1 MKISCPSCRA
11 AFQLDDARVPPAGLS
26 IKCPK
31 CKGPFTVHRPKPGE
45 EGKIVE
51 GKPTGAPAG
60 AVPLPGTGAPPAAF
74 VKPAPSAG
82 PAVPLPGMGA
92 GGAAQR
98 AQDPAA
104 IPLPGQEGGPPRSAA
119 QIRGAPV
126 GHVRPADEAPASGV
140 PLSGDGAAA
149 GARRDFDPAAIPLP
163 GQDGPIAAGAQ
174 DPFGDEPTIAAAA
187 ASLRPPPVAQPRGAE
202 ADPFALVDD
211 VRAPDG
217 PGKKPAIVPDD
228 GLNFDFVQA
237 PSKPAHRPPPAAG
250 PPPGSPELLDFV
262 DERAASA
269 KKPGRAPPVLQR
281 NAEEPEDILPAD
293 GGKKSRA
300 SDGKKKRERT
310 GGGKGFRLRAGPV
323 IGALLGCALLVFAFL
338 GVRAGSTPAGLF
350 WRNRF
355 FTPVAPSAATSKV
368 LNAAR
373 SKLGDGSFGAARE
386 ALGAA
391 AQLLAVA
398 PKDEE
403 AKAFFV
409 LSASELRFSYGQG
422 GADWDQAKR
431 VVDTLNGSGPSQ
443 QRARAAHAL
452 ASGDL
457 PRARTLIAALG
468 DQPGADVE
476 SVWLYAQALLRSG
489 DAARAAQVLDSAL
502 KGHEVPKLLLARG
515 LVDAK
520 RGKLDEAAKWFEKVL
535 GKAPDNGRALIEL
548 ADVKIAAASLP
559 AAAALLDRALGP
571 EVRKTLD
578 ATEEARASM
587 LRGRLLASQHDSKQ
601 AELAF
606 DRAVT
611 LDPGSIDIRAAY
623 GAFRL
628 QRREYEKAARQ
639 FDAALSS
646 PEAPAAVLGD
656 AARAFLRVNRW
667 VEADKRASEAVAKD
681 PGNASLIYVQARVA
695 EVLGKGDE
703 AGKLYDKALAKAPDL
718 AEALI
723 AKGELAL
730 ARGEKGKAQAAL
742 DQVLKTTE
750 AHRSAS
756 DYEGIGDL
764 SLSLGDA
771 ARAKESFASA
781 LRLDPEDPQAHAG
794 LGRALAA
801 LGNLKGGR
809 DELEQALRQ
818 TDSDA
823 SMHYQYGSL
832 LRRIGESDNALAALQ
847 KAVALDSKDARYHA
861 RLGALLVERR
871 EFEKAEE
878 QLKLAVLADDNLA
891 EGWYFL
897 ARARAGLKR
906 LAEAVDT
913 MKRAVE
919 IEPASGE
926 YYYHLGLIYESGQ
939 QVLDAVEAFHKSIA
953 RSPKN
958 ADAYEHMGTN
968 LMVQNRYLEAVDAFK
983 QAAQLA
989 PTRAMLW
996 ALLGDSMQQAGELD
1010 GAIGN
1015 FIRALRQEPNLPG
1028 VWTKLG
1034 IAYKDKAC
1042 STCKTHAIESL
1053 RRATQVDGKDALA
1066 WHELGY
1072 LYKEEAR
1079 RADSIAAFRKY
1090 LELKPSSVEAETVHD
1105 EIYYLQEESRRAP

>member
-51 GKPTGAPAG
+51 GKPAG
-60 AVPLPGTGAPPAAF
+60 AVPLPGTGAPPAAGA
-74 VKPAPSAG
+74 KAEPPGG

-92 GGAAQR
+92 GGTPQR
-98 AQDPAA
+98 GQGPGA
-104 IPLPGQEGGPPRSAA
+104 IPLPGQEGGQPRSAS

-126 GHVRPADEAPASGV
+126 GHVRAADDAPAGAI
-140 PLSGDGAAA
+140 PLPGDGAAA
-149 GARRDFDPAAIPLP
+149 GAGPQFDPTAIPLP
-163 GQDGPIAAGAQ
+163 GQDGPVAATPP
-174 DPFGDEPTIAAAA
+174 DPFGDEEALAAAA
-187 ASLRPPPVAQPRGAE
+187 ASLRPPPKEPRGPE

-211 VRAPDG
+211 APAPAG
-217 PGKKPAIVPDD
+217 PAKKPATVQDD
-228 GLNFDFVQA
+228 GFNFDFVEP
-237 PSKPAHRPPPAAG
+237 PSKSAPRAVPTVSPSATPSR
-250 PPPGSPELLDFV
+250 SPELLDFV

-269 KKPGRAPPVLQR
+269 KKPVRAPPVLQR
-281 NAEEPEDILPAD
+281 GSEEPEELLGGD
-293 GGKKSRA
+293 GGKQPRIATA
-300 SDGKKKRERT
+300 SEGKKKRA

-323 IGALLGCALLVFAFL
+323 IGALLGCGLLAFAVL

-355 FTPVAPSAATSKV
+355 FTPAAPSAATSKV

-373 SKLGDGSFGAARE
+373 IKLDDGSFGAARE

-409 LSASELRFSYGQG
+409 LCASEMRFSYGQG
-422 GADWDQAKR
+422 GADWDQSKR
-431 VVDTLNGSGPSQ
+431 VVDTLKGSGPSQ

-452 ASGDL
+452 ASGDAA
-457 PRARTLIAALG
+457 RARTLIAALG
-468 DQPGADVE
+468 DQPGADPE

-489 DAARAAQVLDSAL
+489 EAARAAELLDNTL
-502 KGHEVPKLLLARG
+502 KTREMPKLLLARG
-515 LVDAK
+515 LVEAK
-520 RGKLDEAAKWFEKVL
+520 RGTVEQAARWFEKVL
-535 GKAPDNGRALIEL
+535 GKAPDSGRALIEL
-548 ADVKIAAASLP
+548 AQVKIAAADLP

-601 AELAF
+601 AEIAF
-606 DRAVT
+606 ERAVT

-623 GAFRL
+623 GSFRL

-639 FDAALSS
+639 FDAALRT
-646 PEAPAAVLGD
+646 PDVPAAVLGD
-656 AARAFLRVNRW
+656 AARTFLRVNRW
-667 VEADKRASEAVAKD
+667 VEADKRAAEAVAKD
-681 PGNASLIYVQARVA
+681 PANPSLLYVQARVT
-695 EVLGKGDE
+695 EVLGKGEE
-703 AGKLYDKALAKAPDL
+703 ASKLYEKALAKAPDL

-730 ARGEKGKAQAAL
+730 ARGEKGKAKEAL

-750 AHRSAS
+750 ARRSAS

-764 SLSLGDA
+764 SLALGDTVQ
-771 ARAKESFASA
+771 AKEAFAAA

-801 LGNLKGGR
+801 LGNLKGAR

-818 TDSDA
+818 ADSDA
-823 SMHYQYGSL
+823 SMHYQHGSL

-847 KAVALDSKDARYHA
+847 KAVALDGKDARYRA
-861 RLGALLVERR
+861 RLGALLVERG
-871 EFEKAEE
+871 EFEKGEE
-878 QLKLAVLADDNLA
+878 QLKLATLADDNQGEA
-891 EGWYFL
+891 WFFL
-897 ARARAGLKR
+897 GRSRAGLKR
-906 LAEAVDT
+906 LGEAVET
-913 MKRAVE
+913 LKRAVE
-919 IEPASGE
+919 IEPTNAE
-926 YYYHLGLIYESGQ
+926 YLYHLGLVYEAGQ
-939 QVLDAVEAFHKSIA
+939 QVQNAVDSFHKSLA
-953 RSPKN
+953 HDPKKT
-958 ADAYEHMGTN
+958 DAHEHLGTN
-968 LMVQNRYLEAVDAFK
+968 LMVQNRYVEAVDAFK
-983 QAAQLA
+983 QATQLA
-989 PTRAMLW
+989 PTRPMLW
-996 ALLGDSMQQAGELD
+996 ALLGDAMQQAGELD
-1010 GAIGN
+1010 GAIGS
-1015 FIRALRQEPNLPG
+1015 FLRALRQDSSLPG

-1053 RRATQVDGKDALA
+1053 RRATLVDAKDAPA

-1072 LYKEEAR
+1072 LYKDEAR

-1090 LELKPSSVEAETVHD
+1090 LELKPNSVDAETVND

>member
-11 AFQLDDARVPPAGLS
+11 AFQLDDARVPTAGLS

-31 CKGPFTVHRPKPGE
+31 CKSPFTVHRPKPGE

-51 GKPTGAPAG
+51 GKPAG
-60 AVPLPGTGAPPAAF
+60 AVPLPGAGRPPAAGA
-74 VKPAPSAG
+74 KAAPSGG
-82 PAVPLPGMGA
+82 PAVPLPGMST
-92 GGAAQR
+92 GGVAQQR
-98 AQDPAA
+98 GQDGA
-104 IPLPGQEGGPPRSAA
+104 IPLPGQEGGQPRSAA

-126 GHVRPADEAPASGV
+126 GHVRPADEAP
-140 PLSGDGAAA
+140 DG
-149 GARRDFDPAAIPLP
+149 AIPLP
-163 GQDGPIAAGAQ
+163 GDRPAAGARPDFDPTAAPLPVQDGPVAAGPQ
-174 DPFGDEPTIAAAA
+174 DPFGDEEAIAAAA
-187 ASLRPPPVAQPRGAE
+187 ASLRPPPVTQPRGAE
-202 ADPFALVDD
+202 TDPFALVDD
-211 VRAPDG
+211 APAG
-217 PGKKPAIVPDD
+217 PAKKPAIVPDD
-228 GLNFDFVQA
+228 GGFNFDFVQA
-237 PSKPAHRPPPAAG
+237 PSKPAPRPGPSVSPAG

-281 NAEEPEDILPAD
+281 SSEEPEDLLPPE
-293 GGKKSRA
+293 GGKKPKKSKA
-300 SDGKKKRERT
+300 SDGKKKRT
-310 GGGKGFRLRAGPV
+310 GGGTGFRLRAGPV
-323 IGALLGCALLVFAFL
+323 VGALLGCALLAFALL

-355 FTPVAPSAATSKV
+355 FTPSAPSAATSKV

-373 SKLGDGSFGAARE
+373 AKLDDGSFGAARE

-409 LSASELRFSYGQG
+409 LCASELRFSYGQG
-422 GADWDQAKR
+422 GADWDQSKR
-431 VVDTLNGSGPSQ
+431 VVDTLKGSGPSQ

-457 PRARTLIAALG
+457 PRARTLIAPLG

-489 DAARAAQVLDSAL
+489 DAARAAQVLDNTL
-502 KGHEVPKLLLARG
+502 RTQEMPKLLLARG

-520 RGKLDEAAKWFEKVL
+520 RGKLDEAARWFEKVL
-535 GKAPDNGRALIEL
+535 GKAPDSGRALIEL
-548 ADVKIAAASLP
+548 AEVKIAAASLP

-601 AELAF
+601 AEVAF

-628 QRREYEKAARQ
+628 QRREYDKAARQ

-646 PEAPAAVLGD
+646 PEVPATVLGD
-656 AARAFLRVNRW
+656 AARAFLHVNRW
-667 VEADKRASEAVAKD
+667 VEADKRAGEAVAKD
-681 PGNASLIYVQARVA
+681 PGNARLIFVQARVA

-723 AKGELAL
+723 AKGELAF
-730 ARGEKGKAQAAL
+730 ARGEKGKAQEAL
-742 DQVLKTTE
+742 DQALKAPE
-750 AHRSAS
+750 ARRSAS

-764 SLSLGDA
+764 SLSLGDT
-771 ARAKESFASA
+771 ARAKEAFTSA

-801 LGNLKGGR
+801 LGNLKGAR

-847 KAVALDSKDARYHA
+847 KAVALDGKDARYHA

-871 EFEKAEE
+871 DFEKAEE
-878 QLKLAVLADDNLA
+878 QLKLATLADDNLA
-891 EGWYFL
+891 EAWFFL
-897 ARARAGLKR
+897 GRARAGLKR

-919 IEPASGE
+919 IEPANAE
-926 YYYHLGLIYESGQ
+926 YLYHLGLIYEVGQ
-939 QVLDAVEAFHKSIA
+939 QVQDAVDSFHKSLA

-958 ADAYEHMGTN
+958 PDAYEHLGSN
-968 LMVQNRYLEAVDAFK
+968 LMVQNRYIEAADAFR

-989 PTRAMLW
+989 PNRAMLW
-996 ALLGDSMQQAGELD
+996 ALLGDAMQQAGELD

-1015 FIRALRQEPNLPG
+1015 FIRALRQDPTLRG

-1034 IAYKDKAC
+1034 VAYKDKAC

-1053 RRATQVDGKDALA
+1053 RRATQVDAKDAPA

-1090 LELKPSSVEAETVHD
+1090 LELRPDSVDAETVHD